1 MWSSSATSSRHD
13 GRCAIATVTT
23 PYTMVDGAVLD
34 PAQYTDD
41 IYDPSVAG
49 RGILSEPNGRLSAT
63 NLAGG
68 FLVQAE
74 HIQPGELFRSAHG
87 YETEPVD
94 FYDDGGAV
102 DNEADDT
109 APTRFIPIYGA
120 ACRIYVP
127 YRCLLLW
134 QWEVFVHP
142 WLVMFDDVQ
151 AATGN
156 RRLEGFIVANIGGA
170 TVNHTR
176 RRLTHTVMMQNTAG
190 SAVYGTG
197 DSATPGRF
205 QRYEDRGALNY
216 GMHHVE
222 AVSTVGYREMS
233 VRLFLE
239 NSDEVANL
247 QRPFFTVGAASRRF
261 SHRIHTR
268 ASFGIRSCW
277 VIGYHMPA

>member
-1 MWSSSATSSRHD
+1 M
-13 GRCAIATVTT
+13 ATVVA
-23 PYTMVDGAVLD
+23 PYTIVDGAVLD
-34 PAQYTDD
+34 PDQYNDD

-74 HIQPGELFRSAHG
+74 HIQPGELFRSAHA

-94 FYDDGGAV
+94 FYSDGASV
-102 DNEADDT
+102 DNEVDDNL
-109 APTRFIPIYGA
+109 PVRFIPIYGA

-127 YRCLLLW
+127 YRCLVLW

-142 WLVMFDDVQ
+142 WIVMFDDVN

-176 RRLTHTVMMQNTAG
+176 RRLTATVMMQNTAG

-197 DSATPGRF
+197 DSTTPGRF

-216 GMHHVE
+216 CMHHAE

-233 VRLFLE
+233 MRLFLE
-239 NSDEVANL
+239 DSDEAVNL
-247 QRPFFTVGAASRRF
+247 QRPFFSVTPATARQF
-261 SHRIHTR
+261 NHRIHSR
-268 ASFGIRSCW
+268 VSFGIRSCW
-277 VIGYHMPA
+277 AIGYHMPA